1 MLKQP
6 IQNDDGVLITALRMF
21 ALVVFLAGNA
31 AAQSDAPSWR
41 FGIPSFFSKQ
51 SAMESV
57 PTSASSGS
65 VPVSSESVSAAVPGD
80 PQTPAAI
87 PAEGAVPVGGIE
99 LPAEVAAAIY
109 QGSGTPPA
117 PIVDPNMAGDA
128 ATPSLPSGSPIGRA
142 IDAGIVPPTPPLEEE
157 TRAWYMVPLSW
168 MRGWENHAE
177 FGLDGSAGNAET
189 LALQTGLETRRK
201 TDDYTLSM
209 DIDYRKAS
217 SRGVTT
223 EDNGRFNLDYDRLL
237 GDSPWAYFGKFG
249 AEFDQ
254 FKAFD
259 ARINLNGGVSYHWV
273 RTDDALF
280 VTRFGAG
287 ASREIGAPIDDWI
300 PEGVF
305 GLEAERQVN
314 RYNKVKAKVDYFP
327 NWEDF
332 SDYRVVTDM
341 AWEILLDDSENLSLK
356 VAVTDRYDST
366 PQGARPN
373 DIYYSLLLLVKF

>member
-1 MLKQP
+1 MLNKAVQ
-6 IQNDDGVLITALRMF
+6 IDDANPFGALRMLAF
-21 ALVVFLAGNA
+21 VVMMSAGALG
-31 AAQSDAPSWR
+31 QSSTPSWKL
-41 FGIPSFFSKQ
+41 GIPSFLSKRHAKAA
-51 SAMESV
+51 SE
-57 PTSASSGS
+57 SASSADPTLPSSAFATTGS
-65 VPVSSESVSAAVPGD
+65 VPGSMGSVPGSMGSVPGSMGSVPGSMGSVPGSMGSVPSFAVPSFEI
-80 PQTPAAI
+80 PPADV
-87 PAEGAVPVGGIE
+87 AVQPVAYE
-99 LPAEVAAAIY
+99 
-109 QGSGTPPA
+109 GSGTPP
-117 PIVDPNMAGDA
+117 PPVVDPDTTPLPPPA
-128 ATPSLPSGSPIGRA
+128 ASPIGRA
-142 IDAGIVPPTPPLEEE
+142 VEAGILPPSPPLQEE
-157 TRAWYMVPLSW
+157 TRAWYMVPLRW

-189 LALQTGLETRRK
+189 LALQTGLETKRK
-201 TDDYTLSM
+201 TDQYTLSM

-259 ARINLNGGVSYHWV
+259 ARINLNGGASYHWV
-273 RTDDALF
+273 RTDEALF

-314 RYNKVKAKVDYFP
+314 R
-327 NWEDF
+327 
-332 SDYRVVTDM
+332 
-341 AWEILLDDSENLSLK
+341 
-356 VAVTDRYDST
+356 
-366 PQGARPN
+366 
-373 DIYYSLLLLVKF
+373 

>member
-1 MLKQP
+1 MP
-6 IQNDDGVLITALRMF
+6 GAE
-21 ALVVFLAGNA
+21 A
-31 AAQSDAPSWR
+31 ANH
-41 FGIPSFFSKQ
+41 
-51 SAMESV
+51 SAMGPV
-57 PTSASSGS
+57 PSSS
-65 VPVSSESVSAAVPGD
+65 F
-80 PQTPAAI
+80 AAI
-87 PAEGAVPVGGIE
+87 PPVSNSGASQDAFE
-99 LPAEVAAAIY
+99 LPAGNYVDVAPVAY
-109 QGSGTPPA
+109 QGSGVPPA
-117 PIVDPNMAGDA
+117 PVVDPAMAA
-128 ATPSLPSGSPIGRA
+128 AAPPTESLPAESPIGRA
-142 IDAGIVPPTPPLEEE
+142 IEAGVLPPTPPLEEE
-157 TRAWYMVPLSW
+157 TRRWYTVPLGW
-168 MRGWENHAE
+168 IRGWENHAE

-189 LALQTGLETRRK
+189 LALQTGLEMRRK
-201 TDDYTLSM
+201 TDDYTLSL
-209 DIDYRKAS
+209 DVDYRKAS

-254 FKAFD
+254 FKPFD

-287 ASREIGAPIDDWI
+287 ASREIGSPDDDWI

-314 RYNKVKAKVDYFP
+314 RYNKLKGKVDYFP
-327 NWEDF
+327 NWSDF
-332 SDYRVVTDM
+332 ADYRIVTDL
-341 AWEILLDDSENLSLK
+341 AWEILLDDSDNLSLK

-373 DIYYSLLLLVKF
+373 DVYYSLLLLVKF